1 MTVEGVSTIHQK
13 VTSRNRKSSGKQPH
27 RLGGFL
33 PIISRK
39 FLSTMAPMKKQILTA
54 LFAGACLCLGSFSAT
69 AQVKILPYG
78 DSVTSFGSAPESSY
92 RYWLFVDLTN
102 AGYIF
107 DDGNGGDFVFVGTRS
122 GTDDAPP
129 QNNWPAEEYSGGEGQ
144 NSANAAGQAGGIA
157 NSTQPD
163 IVLLD
168 FGSNDFGAW
177 GLDTTRANLD
187 AAIEAIRAVNP
198 NVIVLIAKPTGWDDT
213 DPGAR
218 KFMSQLSATVG
229 QVAKDEKRAGANVIA
244 VNLFG
249 GFNVRKDTKD
259 GTHPNVIGEQ
269 KIAKKYFA
277 VLKGVLKKD
286 FGITPQ
292 RRRR

>member
-1 MTVEGVSTIHQK
+1 
-13 VTSRNRKSSGKQPH
+13 
-27 RLGGFL
+27 
-33 PIISRK
+33 
-39 FLSTMAPMKKQILTA
+39 MARMKKQILTA
-54 LFAGACLCLGSFSAT
+54 LFTGACICLAGFGAK

-102 AGYIF
+102 AGYVF
-107 DDGNGGDFVFVGTRS
+107 QQDFVFVGTHS
-122 GTDDAPP
+122 GTQDGPP
-129 QNNWPAEEYSGGEGQ
+129 QNNWPAEQYSGDGGETSLSPLSPG
-144 NSANAAGQAGGIA
+144 SGDYAPDVANQ
-157 NSTQPD
+157 TQPD

-168 FGSNDFGAW
+168 FGSNDFGNW
-177 GLDTTRANLD
+177 DLGTTRTNLD
-187 AAIEAIRAVNP
+187 ATIEDIRAVNP
-198 NVIVLIAKPTGWDDT
+198 NVVVLIAKPTGWEDT

-229 QVAKDEKRAGANVIA
+229 QVAKDEKKAGANVIA

-249 GFNVRKDTKD
+249 GYNVRKDTKD

-269 KIAKKYFA
+269 LIAKKYFA
-277 VLKGVLKKD
+277 ALKGVLKKD
-286 FGITPQ
+286 FDITPQ